1 MDRLVPAD
9 EESNPFLDA
18 DLGPEPELPAGAP
31 QVGVREPHVPRLV
44 AVALDPH
51 RAAERASDQLDQP
64 IQPHPGASAD
74 VDGLGDAAGPGT
86 LGPGHGRQDPVD
98 AIRHIGI
105 VALVR
110 PHSAEGDPSIARP
123 GTASRADYRTLS
135 VQLKLGSVC
144 AWAPAPEGRTSRRAA
159 TSTTRDL
166 LSRGSR

>member
-51 RAAERASDQLDQP
+51 LAAERASDQLDQP

-74 VDGLGDAAGPGT
+74 VDRLGDAAGPGT
-86 LGPGHGRQDPVD
+86 PGPGHGRQAPVD
-98 AIRHIGI
+98 PIRNK
-105 VALVR
+105 
-110 PHSAEGDPSIARP
+110 
-123 GTASRADYRTLS
+123 GT
-135 VQLKLGSVC
+135 V
-144 AWAPAPEGRTSRRAA
+144 PPP
-159 TSTTRDL
+159 
-166 LSRGSR
+166 

>member
-51 RAAERASDQLDQP
+51 LAAELASDQLDRP

-74 VDGLGDAAGPGT
+74 ADRLGDAAGPATPVPGARRQ
-86 LGPGHGRQDPVD
+86 GPGGP
-98 AIRHIGI
+98 
-105 VALVR
+105 
-110 PHSAEGDPSIARP
+110 
-123 GTASRADYRTLS
+123 
-135 VQLKLGSVC
+135 
-144 AWAPAPEGRTSRRAA
+144 
-159 TSTTRDL
+159 
-166 LSRGSR
+166 